1 MSIGL
6 NRTERG
12 LVIAKLSIA
21 NKIMR
26 SIWQVV
32 WLTLYRT
39 SPVPL
44 HVWRRFL
51 LRLFGA
57 SIARGSHPYPSC
69 RIWAPWN
76 LTMEENSCLGHGVIC
91 YNVGKITLREGATIS
106 QNAHLCGATHDYRS
120 DAFDLY
126 SGNIEIGN
134 QAWVCADAFIGP
146 GVNVADKSVI
156 NARAVLFSDT
166 GKEEVY
172 SGNPAVKVR
181 MRYRNESL

>member
-6 NRTERG
+6 SRTERG
-12 LVIAKLSIA
+12 LVITKLSIA
-21 NKIMR
+21 NKLMR
-26 SIWQVV
+26 GIWQVV
-32 WLTLYRT
+32 WLILYRT

-44 HVWRRFL
+44 HIWQRFL

-57 SIARGSHPYPSC
+57 SIARGAHPYPSC

-76 LTMEENSCLGHGVIC
+76 LTMEENSCLGHGVNC
-91 YNVGKITLREGATIS
+91 YNVGKITVGESATVS

-120 DAFDLY
+120 DNFDLY
-126 SGNIEIGN
+126 AGDIEIGN
-134 QAWVCADAFIGP
+134 EAWVCADAFIGP

-156 NARAVLFSDT
+156 NARAVLSSDT
-166 GKEEVY
+166 GKGEVY
-172 SGNPAVKVR
+172 AGNLAVKVR